1 MTIWGG
7 QLAVVGM
14 EGAGAERGDLLSPL
28 PLGTP
33 SSSHLGLQQGGGSG
47 TAHTCHIHVRKWE
60 LPY

>member
-1 MTIWGG
+1 M
-7 QLAVVGM
+7 VVGM
-14 EGAGAERGDLLSPL
+14 EGAGAERGDPLSPL

-33 SSSHLGLQQGGGSG
+33 SSSHLGLQQGRASG